1 MIDGLRQ
8 LGLVARRVEPREVDG
23 EPANVVMLEQ
33 TYPTS
38 IDDLWDVLTNPE
50 RIPRWFLPISGDLQ
64 VGGRYQIEGNAGGT
78 ITACDAPHRFDAT
91 WEFGGAVS
99 WIEVRL
105 REESAE
111 ATCLTLAHIARPD
124 AHWQQFGPGAVGIGW
139 DGALL
144 GLALHIETGVNAPA
158 EAADW
163 MTSPDGIAFY
173 RTSGEK
179 WIEAD
184 IASGTSPETAQTR
197 GQTTMGFYSGSS
209 AE

>member
-105 REESAE
+105 RKESAE
-111 ATCLTLAHIARPD
+111 ATRLTLAHIARPD

-184 IASGTSPETAQTR
+184 LASGTSPETAQTR
-197 GQTTMGFYSGSS
+197 GQTTIGFYTGVSP
-209 AE
+209 E

>member
-33 TYPTS
+33 TYPTT

-144 GLALHIETGVNAPA
+144 GLALHIETGANAPA
-158 EAADW
+158 DAAGW

-184 IASGTSPETAQTR
+184 LASGTSPETAQTR
-197 GQTTMGFYSGSS
+197 GQTTIGFYTGVSP
-209 AE
+209 E